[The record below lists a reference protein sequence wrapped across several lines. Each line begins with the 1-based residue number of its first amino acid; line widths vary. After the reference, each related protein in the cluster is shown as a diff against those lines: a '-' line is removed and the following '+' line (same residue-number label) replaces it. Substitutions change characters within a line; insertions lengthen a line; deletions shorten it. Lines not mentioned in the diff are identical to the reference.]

1 MENAILGETHN
12 QTGISGAGQT
22 GLHPGVKLRHIRAF
36 LDIAAFGS
44 ITRAAQAQGVTQPA
58 LSRTLAELEA
68 LLDTPLFRRDA
79 RKLALTEAGALFRH
93 HAGLGV
99 QAFEAAANALH
110 PGRAE
115 AMVRAGVLPTA
126 ATQLFPHVALRFHA
140 LRPDSTL
147 AIITGPHS
155 HLMQLLRRG
164 RIDLMLGRMPDAGE
178 MQDMSFEHLYDD
190 DIVLVARAGHPALAA
205 GPRNSGLSL
214 AATLRR
220 YPVIL
225 PPRGAIIRRP
235 VEALLA
241 AHDLTGLRAA
251 FETVA
256 LTVGCGIVA
265 QSDAVWFISR
275 GVVSGDLARGR
286 MQVLATDAAY
296 LSGAVGLTTRP
307 GPAAASG
314 VDLIRQIT
322 REIVAAGLHR

>member
-1 MENAILGETHN
+1 MQNAIWGRMHN
-12 QTGISGAGQT
+12 QTGMSGALSAGAA
-22 GLHPGVKLRHIRAF
+22 LHPGVKLRHIRAF
-36 LDIAAFGS
+36 LDIAALGS

-58 LSRTLAELEA
+58 LSRTLTELEA
-68 LLDTPLFRRDA
+68 MLGTALFRRDA
-79 RKLALTEAGALFRH
+79 RKLTLTEAGALFRH
-93 HAGLGV
+93 HATMGV
-99 QAFEAAANALH
+99 QALESAAAALH

-115 AMVRAGVLPTA
+115 ATVRAGVLPTA
-126 ATQLFPHVALRFHA
+126 ATQLFPQVALRFHA
-140 LRPDSTL
+140 LRPDTTL
-147 AIITGPHS
+147 AVITGPHS

-190 DIVLVARAGHPALAA
+190 DIVLVARAGHPAEGA
-205 GPRNSGLSL
+205 GLPAL
-214 AATLRR
+214 LRR

-235 VEALLA
+235 VEMFLA
-241 AHDLTGLRAA
+241 AHDMTGLRAA
-251 FETVA
+251 YETVA

-265 QSDAVWFISR
+265 QSDAMWFISR
-275 GVVSGDLARGR
+275 GVVSADLAAGR
-286 MQVLATDAAY
+286 MQVLATDLAY

-307 GPAAASG
+307 GPAVSG

>member
-1 MENAILGETHN
+1 MENAILGEVHN
-12 QTGISGAGQT
+12 QMGIDGAGGNAHA

-44 ITRAAQAQGVTQPA
+44 ITGAAQAQGVTQPA

-68 LLDTPLFRRDA
+68 LLATPLFRRDG

-93 HAGLGV
+93 HASLGV

-115 AMVRAGVLPTA
+115 AVIRAGVLPTA

-190 DIVLVARAGHPALAA
+190 DIVLVARAGHPAQAA
-205 GPRNSGLSL
+205 GLSL

-225 PPRGAIIRRP
+225 PPHGAIIRRP

-241 AHDLTGLRAA
+241 AHDLSALRPA

-256 LTVGCGIVA
+256 LTVGCGIVV

-275 GVVSGDLARGR
+275 GVVSGDLALGR

-322 REIVAAGLHR
+322 LEIVAAGLHR